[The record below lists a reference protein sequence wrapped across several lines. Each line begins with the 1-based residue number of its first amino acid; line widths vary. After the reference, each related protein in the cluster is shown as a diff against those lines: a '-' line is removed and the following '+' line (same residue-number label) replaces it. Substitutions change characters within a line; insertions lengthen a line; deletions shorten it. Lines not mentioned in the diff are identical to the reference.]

1 MQNVLRSLR
10 GNWKMLSQTSVKLN
24 YVSPLVV
31 APSRSWTTLDQSVTP
46 LGGRLARQQL
56 GPMVSKRSLSSARN
70 VALQANANNRERD
83 NERALARGRRDWG
96 WPFSIM
102 RRDPFFMSP
111 LMDLDR
117 FWSDF
122 DALAQRSST
131 YVPALDITETP
142 ESFVVSCELAGVPK
156 ENVKISLDGDVLT
169 VQGEKKWEHEEK
181 DAKTHRMERSY
192 GSFSRSVRLPDDVMD
207 PQQIKAQF
215 KDGVLRIT
223 VPKKVRQQT
232 NATEIPIETA

>member
-1 MQNVLRSLR
+1 
-10 GNWKMLSQTSVKLN
+10 
-24 YVSPLVV
+24 
-31 APSRSWTTLDQSVTP
+31 
-46 LGGRLARQQL
+46 
-56 GPMVSKRSLSSARN
+56 
-70 VALQANANNRERD
+70 
-83 NERALARGRRDWG
+83 
-96 WPFSIM
+96 M

-122 DALAQRSST
+122 DALAQRSTT

-169 VQGEKKWEHEEK
+169 VHGEKKWEHEEK
-181 DAKTHRMERSY
+181 DAKMHRMERSY
-192 GSFSRSVRLPDDVMD
+192 GSFSRSVRLPEDMMD

-223 VPKKVRQQT
+223 VPKRVRQET
-232 NATEIPIETA
+232 SATEIPIETM